1 MSNLFSENDG
11 IRYSRDFSGI
21 EFWNVSN
28 VTDMSSMFSHS
39 DFNQDISSWNVS
51 NVTNMSCMF
60 YGSSFKKDIRA
71 WNVSN
76 VVDMRR
82 MFSDSSNKSY
92 KYLLRKNKSLLR
104 KILPTLKN
112 IFRDHE

>member
-1 MSNLFSENDG
+1 MSWMFSDTPFNQDIG
-11 IRYSRDFSGI
+11 SWD
-21 EFWNVSN
+21 VSN
-28 VTDMSSMFSHS
+28 VTDMSRMFSYTS
-39 DFNQDISSWNVS
+39 FNQDISSWDVS
-51 NVTNMSCMF
+51 NVTNM
-60 YGSSFKKDIRA
+60 KE
-71 WNVSN
+71 
-76 VVDMRR
+76 

>member
-28 VTDMSSMFSHS
+28 VT
-39 DFNQDISSWNVS
+39 
-51 NVTNMSCMF
+51 NMSCMF
-60 YGSSFKKDIRA
+60 YGVSFKKDIRT

-76 VVDMRR
+76 VVDIRR